1 MNDNVTLRVNGR
13 EWNGWTSVRI
23 GAGIERLARDFSVE
37 ITRQWPGDEGITTL
51 QPRIKNGSK
60 VEVLIGDELVITG
73 WVEATPVRYDARSVS
88 TGIAGRSLTADLI
101 DCAAVY
107 SGGQWKKRTLEQ
119 IARDLCAPYGVTVRW
134 ELSDKESSA
143 AFPGFTLDHSE
154 TVYEALVRA
163 SRARGVLMTSNA
175 AGELV
180 FSRAASTATD
190 ELVLGE
196 NLLTLDFEEDFR
208 DRFSEYTVKGYA
220 RANGAEGDDIDAKS
234 IVSRKGTATD
244 SDVTRYR
251 PMIIIA
257 DSKITAKDAQA
268 RALREQRRR
277 LAKSITFE
285 AEIDGW
291 TRKDGQLWMP
301 NLLVT
306 IDASK
311 YAIKTTELLVS
322 KVTLILNDQDGLK
335 TRVSLAPREGFL
347 VPVESDRKNRKG
359 GDSNG
364 GIDALVED
372 YYRRHP
378 ERTPPW
384 KE

>member
-1 MNDNVTLRVNGR
+1 MSNTVTLRTDGR
-13 EWNGWTSVRI
+13 LFTGWTSVSVTRSIESVAGYFELGVNVPPGTDLSGLAPGKAFTLEI
-23 GAGIERLARDFSVE
+23 GGQIVCTGYIDSRRRQMTADSMK
-37 ITRQWPGDEGITTL
+37 IT
-51 QPRIKNGSK
+51 
-60 VEVLIGDELVITG
+60 V
-73 WVEATPVRYDARSVS
+73 
-88 TGIAGRSLTADLI
+88 AGRDKTADLI

-107 SGGQWKKRTLEQ
+107 SGGQWKNRTLEQ

-143 AFPGFTLDHSE
+143 VFPGFTLDHSE

-220 RANGAEGDDIDAKS
+220 RTNGAEGDDIDAKS

-322 KVTLILNDQDGLK
+322 KVNLILNDQDGLK
-335 TRVSLAPREGFL
+335 TRVSLSPREGFL
-347 VPVESDRKNRKG
+347 VPVESDRKNKS
-359 GDSNG
+359 DNNG

-378 ERTPPW
+378 EKTPPW

>member
-1 MNDNVTLRVNGR
+1 MSNTVTLRTDGR
-13 EWNGWTSVRI
+13 LFTGWTSVSVTRSIESVAGYFELGVNVPPGTDLSGLAPGKAFTLEI
-23 GAGIERLARDFSVE
+23 GGQIVCTGYIDSRRRQMTADSMK
-37 ITRQWPGDEGITTL
+37 IT
-51 QPRIKNGSK
+51 
-60 VEVLIGDELVITG
+60 
-73 WVEATPVRYDARSVS
+73 
-88 TGIAGRSLTADLI
+88 IAGRDKTADLI

-107 SGGQWKKRTLEQ
+107 SGGQWKNRSLEQ
-119 IARDLCAPYGVTVRW
+119 IARDLCTPYGVTVRW

-180 FSRAASTATD
+180 FSRAASTVTD
-190 ELVLGE
+190 ELILGK
-196 NLLTLDFEEDFR
+196 NLLTVDFDEDFR
-208 DRFSEYTVKGYA
+208 DRFSEYIVKGYA
-220 RANGAEGDDIDAKS
+220 RANGADGDDIDAES

-291 TRKDGQLWMP
+291 TRRDGQLWMP

-347 VPVESDRKNRKG
+347 VPVESDRKSR
-359 GDSNG
+359 GDGNDG
-364 GIDALVED
+364 VDALVED

-378 ERTPPW
+378 EKTPPW

>member
-1 MNDNVTLRVNGR
+1 MSNTVTLRTDGR
-13 EWNGWTSVRI
+13 LFTGWTSVSVTRSI
-23 GAGIERLARDFSVE
+23 ESVAGYFELGVNVPPGTDLSGLAPGKKFTLEIEGQIVCTGYIDSRRRQMTADSMK
-37 ITRQWPGDEGITTL
+37 IT
-51 QPRIKNGSK
+51 
-60 VEVLIGDELVITG
+60 V
-73 WVEATPVRYDARSVS
+73 
-88 TGIAGRSLTADLI
+88 AGRDKTADLI

-220 RANGAEGDDIDAKS
+220 RSNGAEGDDIDAKS
-234 IVSRKGTATD
+234 IVSQKGTATD

-335 TRVSLAPREGFL
+335 TRVSLSPREGFL
-347 VPVESDRKNRKG
+347 VPVESDRKNKS
-359 GDSNG
+359 DNNG

-378 ERTPPW
+378 EKTPPW

>member
-1 MNDNVTLRVNGR
+1 MNVPPGTDLSGLAPGKAFTL
-13 EWNGWTSVRI
+13 EI
-23 GAGIERLARDFSVE
+23 GGQIVCTGYIDSRRRQMTADSMK
-37 ITRQWPGDEGITTL
+37 IT
-51 QPRIKNGSK
+51 
-60 VEVLIGDELVITG
+60 V
-73 WVEATPVRYDARSVS
+73 
-88 TGIAGRSLTADLI
+88 AGRDKTADLI

-107 SGGQWKKRTLEQ
+107 SGGQWKNRTLEQ

-143 AFPGFTLDHSE
+143 VFPGFTLDHSE

-234 IVSRKGTATD
+234 IISRKGTATD

-322 KVTLILNDQDGLK
+322 KVNLILNDQDGLK
-335 TRVSLAPREGFL
+335 TRVSLSPREGFL
-347 VPVESDRKNRKG
+347 VPVESDRKNK

-378 ERTPPW
+378 EKTPPW

>member
-1 MNDNVTLRVNGR
+1 MSNTVTLRADGR
-13 EWNGWTSVRI
+13 LFTGWTSVSVTRSI
-23 GAGIERLARDFSVE
+23 ESVAGYFELGVNVPPGTDLSGLAPGKAFTLE
-37 ITRQWPGDEGITTL
+37 IDGQIVCTGYIDSRRRQMTADSMKI
-51 QPRIKNGSK
+51 I
-60 VEVLIGDELVITG
+60 
-73 WVEATPVRYDARSVS
+73 
-88 TGIAGRSLTADLI
+88 IAGRDKTADLI

-107 SGGQWKKRTLEQ
+107 SGGQWKNRTLEQ

-190 ELVLGE
+190 ELILGE

-322 KVTLILNDQDGLK
+322 KVNLILNDQDGLK

-347 VPVESDRKNRKG
+347 VPVESDRKNK

-378 ERTPPW
+378 EKTPPW

>member
-1 MNDNVTLRVNGR
+1 MSNTVTLRTDGR
-13 EWNGWTSVRI
+13 LFTGWTSVSVTRSI
-23 GAGIERLARDFSVE
+23 ESVAGYFELGVNVPPGTDLSGLAPGKKFTLE
-37 ITRQWPGDEGITTL
+37 IDGQIVCTGYIDSRRRQMTADSMKIT
-51 QPRIKNGSK
+51 
-60 VEVLIGDELVITG
+60 V
-73 WVEATPVRYDARSVS
+73 
-88 TGIAGRSLTADLI
+88 AGRDKTADLI

-107 SGGQWKKRTLEQ
+107 RGGQWKKRTLEQ

-134 ELSDKESSA
+134 ELSDKESA
-143 AFPGFTLDHSE
+143 ASFPSFTLDHSE

-180 FSRAASTATD
+180 FSRAASTVTD
-190 ELVLGE
+190 ELILGK
-196 NLLTLDFEEDFR
+196 NLLTVDFDEDFR
-208 DRFSEYTVKGYA
+208 DRFSEYIVKGYA

-291 TRKDGQLWMP
+291 TRRDGQLWMP

-322 KVTLILNDQDGLK
+322 KVNLILNDQDGLK
-335 TRVSLAPREGFL
+335 TRVSLAPREG
-347 VPVESDRKNRKG
+347 
-359 GDSNG
+359 
-364 GIDALVED
+364 
-372 YYRRHP
+372 
-378 ERTPPW
+378 
-384 KE
+384 

>member
-1 MNDNVTLRVNGR
+1 MSNTVTLRTDGR
-13 EWNGWTSVRI
+13 LFTGWTSVSVTRSI
-23 GAGIERLARDFSVE
+23 ESVAGYFELGVNVPPGTDLSGLAPGKAFTLE
-37 ITRQWPGDEGITTL
+37 IDGQIVCTGYIDSRRRQMTADSMKIT
-51 QPRIKNGSK
+51 
-60 VEVLIGDELVITG
+60 
-73 WVEATPVRYDARSVS
+73 
-88 TGIAGRSLTADLI
+88 IAGRDKTADLI

-107 SGGQWKKRTLEQ
+107 SGGQWKNRTLEQ

-143 AFPGFTLDHSE
+143 VFPGFTLDHSE

-322 KVTLILNDQDGLK
+322 KVTLILNDLDGLK

-378 ERTPPW
+378 EKTPPW

>member
-1 MNDNVTLRVNGR
+1 MSNTVTLRADGR
-13 EWNGWTSVRI
+13 LFTGWTSVSVTRSI
-23 GAGIERLARDFSVE
+23 ESVAGYFELGVNVPPGTDLSGLAPGKAFTLE
-37 ITRQWPGDEGITTL
+37 IDGQIVCTGYIDSRRRQMTADSMKI
-51 QPRIKNGSK
+51 I
-60 VEVLIGDELVITG
+60 
-73 WVEATPVRYDARSVS
+73 
-88 TGIAGRSLTADLI
+88 IAGRDKTADLI

-107 SGGQWKKRTLEQ
+107 SGGQWKNRTLEQ

-163 SRARGVLMTSNA
+163 SRARGVLMTNNA

-335 TRVSLAPREGFL
+335 TRLSLAPREGFL
-347 VPVESDRKNRKG
+347 VPVESDRKNKS
-359 GDSNG
+359 DNNG

-378 ERTPPW
+378 EKTPPW

>member
-1 MNDNVTLRVNGR
+1 MSNTVTLRTDGR
-13 EWNGWTSVRI
+13 LFTGWTSVSVTRSI
-23 GAGIERLARDFSVE
+23 ESVAGYFELGVNVPPGTDLSGLAPGKAFTLE
-37 ITRQWPGDEGITTL
+37 IDGQIVCTGYIDSRRRQMTADSMKIT
-51 QPRIKNGSK
+51 
-60 VEVLIGDELVITG
+60 V
-73 WVEATPVRYDARSVS
+73 
-88 TGIAGRSLTADLI
+88 AGRDKTADLI

-107 SGGQWKKRTLEQ
+107 RGGQWKKRTLEQ

-134 ELSDKESSA
+134 ELSDKESA
-143 AFPGFTLDHSE
+143 ASFPSFTLDHSE

-180 FSRAASTATD
+180 FSRAASAVTD
-190 ELVLGE
+190 ELILGK
-196 NLLTLDFEEDFR
+196 NLLTVDFDEDFR
-208 DRFSEYTVKGYA
+208 DRFSEYIVKGYA
-220 RANGAEGDDIDAKS
+220 RTNGADGDDIDAKS

-251 PMIIIA
+251 PIIIIA

-291 TRKDGQLWMP
+291 TRRDGQLWMP

-322 KVTLILNDQDGLK
+322 KVNLILNDQDGLK

-347 VPVESDRKNRKG
+347 VPVESDRKSR
-359 GDSNG
+359 GDGNG
-364 GIDALVED
+364 GVDALVED

-378 ERTPPW
+378 EKTPPW

>member
-1 MNDNVTLRVNGR
+1 MSNTVTLRTDGR
-13 EWNGWTSVRI
+13 LFTGWTSVSVTRSI
-23 GAGIERLARDFSVE
+23 ESVAGYFELGVNVPPGTDLSGLAPGKKFTLEIEGQIVCTGYIDSRRRQMTADSMK
-37 ITRQWPGDEGITTL
+37 IT
-51 QPRIKNGSK
+51 
-60 VEVLIGDELVITG
+60 V
-73 WVEATPVRYDARSVS
+73 
-88 TGIAGRSLTADLI
+88 AGRDKTADLI

-107 SGGQWKKRTLEQ
+107 SGGQWKNRTLEQ
-119 IARDLCAPYGVTVRW
+119 IARDLCTPYGVTVRW

-322 KVTLILNDQDGLK
+322 KVNLILNDQDGLK
-335 TRVSLAPREGFL
+335 TRVSLSPREGFL
-347 VPVESDRKNRKG
+347 VPVESDRKNKS
-359 GDSNG
+359 DNNG

-378 ERTPPW
+378 EKTPPW

>member
-1 MNDNVTLRVNGR
+1 MSNTVTLRTDGR
-13 EWNGWTSVRI
+13 LFTGWTSVSVTRSI
-23 GAGIERLARDFSVE
+23 ESVAGYFELGVNVPPGTDLSGLAPGKAFALE
-37 ITRQWPGDEGITTL
+37 IDGQIVCTGYIDSRRRQMTADSMKIT
-51 QPRIKNGSK
+51 
-60 VEVLIGDELVITG
+60 
-73 WVEATPVRYDARSVS
+73 
-88 TGIAGRSLTADLI
+88 IAGRDKTADLI

-107 SGGQWKKRTLEQ
+107 SGGQWKNRTLEQ

-234 IVSRKGTATD
+234 IVSRKGSATD

-301 NLLVT
+301 DLLVT

-347 VPVESDRKNRKG
+347 VPVESDRKNK

-378 ERTPPW
+378 EKTPPW

>member
-1 MNDNVTLRVNGR
+1 MSNTVTLRTDGR
-13 EWNGWTSVRI
+13 LFTGWTSVSVTRSI
-23 GAGIERLARDFSVE
+23 ESVAGYFELGVNVPPGTDLSGLAPGKEFTLE
-37 ITRQWPGDEGITTL
+37 IDGQIVCTGYIDSRRRQMTADSMKIT
-51 QPRIKNGSK
+51 
-60 VEVLIGDELVITG
+60 V
-73 WVEATPVRYDARSVS
+73 
-88 TGIAGRSLTADLI
+88 AGRDKTADLI

-107 SGGQWKKRTLEQ
+107 RGGQWKKRTLEQ

-134 ELSDKESSA
+134 ELSDKESA
-143 AFPGFTLDHSE
+143 ASFPSFTLDHSE

-180 FSRAASTATD
+180 FSRAASAVTD
-190 ELVLGE
+190 ELILGK
-196 NLLTLDFEEDFR
+196 NLLTVDFDEDFR
-208 DRFSEYTVKGYA
+208 DRFSEYIVKGYA
-220 RANGAEGDDIDAKS
+220 RANGADGDDIDAKS

-291 TRKDGQLWMP
+291 TRRDGQLWMP

-322 KVTLILNDQDGLK
+322 KVNLILNDQDGLK

-347 VPVESDRKNRKG
+347 VPVESDRKSR
-359 GDSNG
+359 GDGNG
-364 GIDALVED
+364 GVDALVED

-378 ERTPPW
+378 EKTPPW

>member
-1 MNDNVTLRVNGR
+1 MSNTVTLRTDGR
-13 EWNGWTSVRI
+13 LFTGWTSVSVTRSIESVAGYFELGVNVPPGADLSGLAPGKKFTLEI
-23 GAGIERLARDFSVE
+23 GGQIVCTGYIDSRRRQMTADSMK
-37 ITRQWPGDEGITTL
+37 IT
-51 QPRIKNGSK
+51 
-60 VEVLIGDELVITG
+60 V
-73 WVEATPVRYDARSVS
+73 
-88 TGIAGRSLTADLI
+88 AGRDKTADLI

-107 SGGQWKKRTLEQ
+107 RGGQWKNRTLEQ

-134 ELSDKESSA
+134 ELSDKESA
-143 AFPGFTLDHSE
+143 APFPSFTLDHSE

-196 NLLTLDFEEDFR
+196 NLLTVDFEEDFR
-208 DRFSEYTVKGYA
+208 DRFSEYIVKGYA
-220 RANGAEGDDIDAKS
+220 RANGAEGDDIDAKDM
-234 IVSRKGTATD
+234 VSQKGTATD
-244 SDVTRYR
+244 SGVTRYR

-268 RALREQRRR
+268 RALRELRRR
-277 LAKSITFE
+277 LAKSIIFE
-285 AEIDGW
+285 AEIVGW
-291 TRKDGQLWMP
+291 TRRNGQLWMP

-306 IDASK
+306 VDASK

-322 KVTLILNDQDGLK
+322 KVNLILNDQDGLK

-347 VPVESDRKNRKG
+347 VPVESDRKS
-359 GDSNG
+359 GDGNDG
-364 GIDALVED
+364 VDDLVEA
-372 YYRRHP
+372 YFRRHP
-378 ERTPPW
+378 EKTPPW

>member
-1 MNDNVTLRVNGR
+1 MSNTVTLRTDGR
-13 EWNGWTSVRI
+13 LFTGWTSVSVTRSI
-23 GAGIERLARDFSVE
+23 ESVAGYFELGVNVPPGTDLSGLAPGKKFTLEIEGQIVCTGYIDSRRRQMTADSMK
-37 ITRQWPGDEGITTL
+37 IT
-51 QPRIKNGSK
+51 
-60 VEVLIGDELVITG
+60 V
-73 WVEATPVRYDARSVS
+73 
-88 TGIAGRSLTADLI
+88 AGRDKTADLI

-291 TRKDGQLWMP
+291 TRKDGQLWLP

-347 VPVESDRKNRKG
+347 VPVESDRKNKS
-359 GDSNG
+359 DNNG

-378 ERTPPW
+378 EKTPPW

>member
-1 MNDNVTLRVNGR
+1 MSNTVTLRTDGR
-13 EWNGWTSVRI
+13 LFTGWTSVSVTRSIESVAGYFELGVNVPPGTDLSGLAPGKKFTLEI
-23 GAGIERLARDFSVE
+23 GGQIVCTGYIDSRRRQMTADSMK
-37 ITRQWPGDEGITTL
+37 IT
-51 QPRIKNGSK
+51 
-60 VEVLIGDELVITG
+60 V
-73 WVEATPVRYDARSVS
+73 
-88 TGIAGRSLTADLI
+88 AGRDKTADLI

-107 SGGQWKKRTLEQ
+107 SGGQWKNRTLEQ

-190 ELVLGE
+190 ELVLGK
-196 NLLTLDFEEDFR
+196 NLLTVNFEEDFR
-208 DRFSEYTVKGYA
+208 DRFSEYIVKGYA
-220 RANGAEGDDIDAKS
+220 RANGADGDDIDAES

-291 TRKDGQLWMP
+291 TRRDGQLWMP

-347 VPVESDRKNRKG
+347 VPVESDRKSR
-359 GDSNG
+359 GDGNDG
-364 GIDALVED
+364 VDDLVEA
-372 YYRRHP
+372 YFRRHP
-378 ERTPPW
+378 EETPPW

>member
-1 MNDNVTLRVNGR
+1 MSNTVTLRTDGR
-13 EWNGWTSVRI
+13 LFTGWTSVSVTRSI
-23 GAGIERLARDFSVE
+23 ESVAGYFELGVNVPPGTDLSGLAPGKKFTLEIEGQIVCTGYIDSRRRQMTADSMK
-37 ITRQWPGDEGITTL
+37 IT
-51 QPRIKNGSK
+51 
-60 VEVLIGDELVITG
+60 V
-73 WVEATPVRYDARSVS
+73 
-88 TGIAGRSLTADLI
+88 AGRDKTADLI

-107 SGGQWKKRTLEQ
+107 SGGQWKNRTLEQ

-311 YAIKTTELLVS
+311 YAIKTTELL
-322 KVTLILNDQDGLK
+322 
-335 TRVSLAPREGFL
+335 
-347 VPVESDRKNRKG
+347 
-359 GDSNG
+359 
-364 GIDALVED
+364 
-372 YYRRHP
+372 
-378 ERTPPW
+378 
-384 KE
+384 

>member
-1 MNDNVTLRVNGR
+1 MSNTVTLRTDGR
-13 EWNGWTSVRI
+13 LFTGWTSVSVTRSI
-23 GAGIERLARDFSVE
+23 ESVAGYFELGVNVPPGTDLSGLAPGKAFTLE
-37 ITRQWPGDEGITTL
+37 IDGQIVCTGYIDSRRRQMTADSMKIT
-51 QPRIKNGSK
+51 
-60 VEVLIGDELVITG
+60 V
-73 WVEATPVRYDARSVS
+73 
-88 TGIAGRSLTADLI
+88 AGRDKTADLI

-107 SGGQWKKRTLEQ
+107 SGGQWKNRTLEQ
-119 IARDLCAPYGVTVRW
+119 IARDLSAPYGVTVRW

-196 NLLTLDFEEDFR
+196 NLLTLDFDEDFR
-208 DRFSEYTVKGYA
+208 DRFSEYIVKGYA
-220 RANGAEGDDIDAKS
+220 RANGADGDDIDAET

-285 AEIDGW
+285 ADIDGW

-322 KVTLILNDQDGLK
+322 KVNLILNDQDGLK

-347 VPVESDRKNRKG
+347 VPVESDRKSR
-359 GDSNG
+359 GDGNDG
-364 GIDALVED
+364 VDDLVEA
-372 YYRRHP
+372 YFRRHP
-378 ERTPPW
+378 EKTPPW

>member
-1 MNDNVTLRVNGR
+1 MSNTVTLRTDGR
-13 EWNGWTSVRI
+13 LFTGWTSVSVTRSIESVAGYFELGVNVPPGTDLSGLAPGKAFTLEI
-23 GAGIERLARDFSVE
+23 GGQIVCTGYIDSRRRQMTADSMK
-37 ITRQWPGDEGITTL
+37 IT
-51 QPRIKNGSK
+51 
-60 VEVLIGDELVITG
+60 V
-73 WVEATPVRYDARSVS
+73 
-88 TGIAGRSLTADLI
+88 AGRDKTADLI

-107 SGGQWKKRTLEQ
+107 SGGQWKNRTLEQ
-119 IARDLCAPYGVTVRW
+119 IARDLSAPYGVTVRW

-322 KVTLILNDQDGLK
+322 KVNLILNDQDGLK
-335 TRVSLAPREGFL
+335 TRVSLSPREGFL
-347 VPVESDRKNRKG
+347 VPVESDRKNKS
-359 GDSNG
+359 DNNG

-378 ERTPPW
+378 EKTPPW

>member
-1 MNDNVTLRVNGR
+1 MSNTVTLRTDGR
-13 EWNGWTSVRI
+13 LFTGWTSVSVTRSI
-23 GAGIERLARDFSVE
+23 ESVAGYFELGVNVPPGTDLSGLAPGKAFTLE
-37 ITRQWPGDEGITTL
+37 IDGQIVCTGYIDSRRRQMTADSMKIT
-51 QPRIKNGSK
+51 
-60 VEVLIGDELVITG
+60 
-73 WVEATPVRYDARSVS
+73 
-88 TGIAGRSLTADLI
+88 IAGRDKTADLI

-107 SGGQWKKRTLEQ
+107 SGGQWKNRTLEQ

-322 KVTLILNDQDGLK
+322 KVNLILNDQDGLK
-335 TRVSLAPREGFL
+335 TRVSLSPREGFL
-347 VPVESDRKNRKG
+347 VPVESDRKNKS
-359 GDSNG
+359 DNNG

-378 ERTPPW
+378 EKTPPW

>member
-1 MNDNVTLRVNGR
+1 MSNTVTLRTDGR
-13 EWNGWTSVRI
+13 LFTGWTSVSVTRSI
-23 GAGIERLARDFSVE
+23 ESVAGYFELGVNVPPGTDLSGLAPGKKFTLEIEGQIVCTGYIDSRRRQMTADSMK
-37 ITRQWPGDEGITTL
+37 IT
-51 QPRIKNGSK
+51 
-60 VEVLIGDELVITG
+60 V
-73 WVEATPVRYDARSVS
+73 
-88 TGIAGRSLTADLI
+88 AGRDKTADLI

-107 SGGQWKKRTLEQ
+107 SGGQWKNRTLEQ

-143 AFPGFTLDHSE
+143 TFPGFTLDHSE

-322 KVTLILNDQDGLK
+322 KVNLILNDQDGLK
-335 TRVSLAPREGFL
+335 TRVSLSPREGFL
-347 VPVESDRKNRKG
+347 VPVESDRKNKS
-359 GDSNG
+359 DNNG

-378 ERTPPW
+378 EKTPPW

>member
-1 MNDNVTLRVNGR
+1 MSNTVTLRTDGR
-13 EWNGWTSVRI
+13 LFTGWTSVSVTRSIESVAGYFELGVNVPPGTDLSGLAPGKAFTLEI
-23 GAGIERLARDFSVE
+23 GGQIVCTGYIDSRRRQMTADSMK
-37 ITRQWPGDEGITTL
+37 IT
-51 QPRIKNGSK
+51 
-60 VEVLIGDELVITG
+60 V
-73 WVEATPVRYDARSVS
+73 
-88 TGIAGRSLTADLI
+88 AGRDKTADLI

-107 SGGQWKKRTLEQ
+107 SGGQWKNRTLEQ

-143 AFPGFTLDHSE
+143 VFPGFTLDHSE

-220 RANGAEGDDIDAKS
+220 RTNGAEGDDIDAKS

-291 TRKDGQLWMP
+291 TCKDGQLWMP

-322 KVTLILNDQDGLK
+322 KVNLILNDQDGLK
-335 TRVSLAPREGFL
+335 TRVSLSPREGFL
-347 VPVESDRKNRKG
+347 VPVESDRKNKS
-359 GDSNG
+359 DNNG

-378 ERTPPW
+378 EKTPPW

>member
-1 MNDNVTLRVNGR
+1 MSNTVTLRTDGR
-13 EWNGWTSVRI
+13 LFTGWTSVSVTRSIESVAGYFELGVNVPPGTDLSGLAPGKAFTLEI
-23 GAGIERLARDFSVE
+23 GGQIVCTGYIDSRRRQMTADSMK
-37 ITRQWPGDEGITTL
+37 IT
-51 QPRIKNGSK
+51 
-60 VEVLIGDELVITG
+60 V
-73 WVEATPVRYDARSVS
+73 
-88 TGIAGRSLTADLI
+88 AGRDKTADLI

-107 SGGQWKKRTLEQ
+107 SGGQWKNRTLEQ
-119 IARDLCAPYGVTVRW
+119 IARDLCTPYGVTVRW

-311 YAIKTTELLVS
+311 YAIKTTELLAS

-347 VPVESDRKNRKG
+347 VPVESDRKSR
-359 GDSNG
+359 GDGNDG
-364 GIDALVED
+364 VDDLVEA
-372 YYRRHP
+372 YFRRHP
-378 ERTPPW
+378 EKTPPW

>member
-1 MNDNVTLRVNGR
+1 MSNTVTLRADGR
-13 EWNGWTSVRI
+13 LFTGWTSVSVTRSIESVAGYFELGVNVPPGTDLSGLAPGKKFTLEI
-23 GAGIERLARDFSVE
+23 GGQIVCTGYIDSRRRQMTADSMK
-37 ITRQWPGDEGITTL
+37 IT
-51 QPRIKNGSK
+51 
-60 VEVLIGDELVITG
+60 V
-73 WVEATPVRYDARSVS
+73 
-88 TGIAGRSLTADLI
+88 AGRDKTADLI

-107 SGGQWKKRTLEQ
+107 SGGQWKNRTLEQ

-285 AEIDGW
+285 A
-291 TRKDGQLWMP
+291 
-301 NLLVT
+301 
-306 IDASK
+306 
-311 YAIKTTELLVS
+311 
-322 KVTLILNDQDGLK
+322 
-335 TRVSLAPREGFL
+335 
-347 VPVESDRKNRKG
+347 
-359 GDSNG
+359 
-364 GIDALVED
+364 
-372 YYRRHP
+372 
-378 ERTPPW
+378 
-384 KE
+384 

>member
-1 MNDNVTLRVNGR
+1 MSNTVTLRTDGR
-13 EWNGWTSVRI
+13 LFTGWTSVSVTRSI
-23 GAGIERLARDFSVE
+23 ESVAGYFELGVNVPPGTDLSGLAPGKAFTLE
-37 ITRQWPGDEGITTL
+37 IDGQIVCTGYIDSRRRQMTADSMKIT
-51 QPRIKNGSK
+51 
-60 VEVLIGDELVITG
+60 
-73 WVEATPVRYDARSVS
+73 
-88 TGIAGRSLTADLI
+88 IAGRDKTADLI

-107 SGGQWKKRTLEQ
+107 SGGQWKNRTLEQ

-244 SDVTRYR
+244 SDVPRYR

-291 TRKDGQLWMP
+291 THRDGQLWMP

-347 VPVESDRKNRKG
+347 VPVESDRKNK

-378 ERTPPW
+378 EKTPPW

>member
-1 MNDNVTLRVNGR
+1 MSNTVTLRTDGR
-13 EWNGWTSVRI
+13 LFTGWTSVSVTRSIESVAGYFELGVNVPPGTDLSGLAPGKKFTLEI
-23 GAGIERLARDFSVE
+23 GGQIVCTGYIDSRRRQMTADSMK
-37 ITRQWPGDEGITTL
+37 IT
-51 QPRIKNGSK
+51 
-60 VEVLIGDELVITG
+60 V
-73 WVEATPVRYDARSVS
+73 
-88 TGIAGRSLTADLI
+88 AGRDKTADLI

-107 SGGQWKKRTLEQ
+107 SGGQWKNRTLEQ

-143 AFPGFTLDHSE
+143 VFPGFTLDHSE

-220 RANGAEGDDIDAKS
+220 RANGVEGDDIDAKS

-322 KVTLILNDQDGLK
+322 KVNLILNDQDGLK
-335 TRVSLAPREGFL
+335 TRVSLSPREGFL
-347 VPVESDRKNRKG
+347 VPVESDRKNKD
-359 GDSNG
+359 DSNG

-378 ERTPPW
+378 EKTPPW

>member
-1 MNDNVTLRVNGR
+1 MSNTVTLRTDGR
-13 EWNGWTSVRI
+13 LFSGWTSVSVTRSIESVAGYFELGVNVPPGTDLSGLAPGKAFTLEI
-23 GAGIERLARDFSVE
+23 GGQIVCTGYIDSRRRQMTADSMK
-37 ITRQWPGDEGITTL
+37 IT
-51 QPRIKNGSK
+51 
-60 VEVLIGDELVITG
+60 V
-73 WVEATPVRYDARSVS
+73 
-88 TGIAGRSLTADLI
+88 AGRDKTADLI

-107 SGGQWKKRTLEQ
+107 SGGQWKNRTLEQ

-143 AFPGFTLDHSE
+143 VFPGFTLDHSE

-220 RANGAEGDDIDAKS
+220 RTNGAEGDDIDAKS

-322 KVTLILNDQDGLK
+322 KVNLILNDQDGLK
-335 TRVSLAPREGFL
+335 TRVSLSPREGFL
-347 VPVESDRKNRKG
+347 VPVESDRKNKS
-359 GDSNG
+359 DNNG

-378 ERTPPW
+378 EKTPPW

>member
-1 MNDNVTLRVNGR
+1 MSNTVTLRTDGR
-13 EWNGWTSVRI
+13 LFTGWTSVSVTRSI
-23 GAGIERLARDFSVE
+23 ESVAGYFELGVNVPPGTDLSGLAPGKAFTLE
-37 ITRQWPGDEGITTL
+37 IDGQIVCTGYIDSRRRQMTADSMKIT
-51 QPRIKNGSK
+51 
-60 VEVLIGDELVITG
+60 V
-73 WVEATPVRYDARSVS
+73 
-88 TGIAGRSLTADLI
+88 AGRDKTADLI

-107 SGGQWKKRTLEQ
+107 SGGQWKNRTLEQ

-322 KVTLILNDQDGLK
+322 KVNLILNDQDGLK
-335 TRVSLAPREGFL
+335 TRVSLSPREGFL
-347 VPVESDRKNRKG
+347 VPVESDRKNKS
-359 GDSNG
+359 DNNG

-378 ERTPPW
+378 EKTPPW

>member
-1 MNDNVTLRVNGR
+1 MSNTVTLRTDGR
-13 EWNGWTSVRI
+13 LFTGWTSVSVTRSIESVAGYFELGVNVPPGTDLSGLAPGKAFTLEI
-23 GAGIERLARDFSVE
+23 GGQIVCTGYIDSRRRQMTADSMK
-37 ITRQWPGDEGITTL
+37 IT
-51 QPRIKNGSK
+51 
-60 VEVLIGDELVITG
+60 V
-73 WVEATPVRYDARSVS
+73 
-88 TGIAGRSLTADLI
+88 AGRDKTADLI

-107 SGGQWKKRTLEQ
+107 SGGQWKNRTLEQ
-119 IARDLCAPYGVTVRW
+119 IARDLCTPYGVTVRW

-196 NLLTLDFEEDFR
+196 NLLTLDFDEDFR
-208 DRFSEYTVKGYA
+208 DRFSEYIVKGYA
-220 RANGAEGDDIDAKS
+220 RANGADGDDIDAES

-291 TRKDGQLWMP
+291 TRRDGQLWMP

-347 VPVESDRKNRKG
+347 VPVESDRKSR
-359 GDSNG
+359 GDGNDG
-364 GIDALVED
+364 VDDLVEA
-372 YYRRHP
+372 YFRRHP
-378 ERTPPW
+378 EKTPPW

>member
-1 MNDNVTLRVNGR
+1 
-13 EWNGWTSVRI
+13 
-23 GAGIERLARDFSVE
+23 
-37 ITRQWPGDEGITTL
+37 
-51 QPRIKNGSK
+51 
-60 VEVLIGDELVITG
+60 
-73 WVEATPVRYDARSVS
+73 
-88 TGIAGRSLTADLI
+88 
-101 DCAAVY
+101 
-107 SGGQWKKRTLEQ
+107 
-119 IARDLCAPYGVTVRW
+119 
-134 ELSDKESSA
+134 
-143 AFPGFTLDHSE
+143 
-154 TVYEALVRA
+154 
-163 SRARGVLMTSNA
+163 
-175 AGELV
+175 
-180 FSRAASTATD
+180 
-190 ELVLGE
+190 
-196 NLLTLDFEEDFR
+196 
-208 DRFSEYTVKGYA
+208 
-220 RANGAEGDDIDAKS
+220 
-234 IVSRKGTATD
+234 
-244 SDVTRYR
+244 
-251 PMIIIA
+251 MIIIA

-306 IDASK
+306 IDASI

-378 ERTPPW
+378 EKTPPW

>member
-1 MNDNVTLRVNGR
+1 MSNTVTLRTDGR
-13 EWNGWTSVRI
+13 LFTGWTSVSVTRSI
-23 GAGIERLARDFSVE
+23 ESVAGYFELGVNVPLGTDLSGLAPGKAFTLE
-37 ITRQWPGDEGITTL
+37 IDGQIVCTGYIDSRRRQMTADSMKIT
-51 QPRIKNGSK
+51 
-60 VEVLIGDELVITG
+60 
-73 WVEATPVRYDARSVS
+73 
-88 TGIAGRSLTADLI
+88 IAGRDKTADLI

-107 SGGQWKKRTLEQ
+107 SGGQWKNRTLEQ
-119 IARDLCAPYGVTVRW
+119 IARDLSAPYGVTVRW

-347 VPVESDRKNRKG
+347 VPVESDRKSR
-359 GDSNG
+359 GDGNDG
-364 GIDALVED
+364 VDDLVEA
-372 YYRRHP
+372 YFRRHP
-378 ERTPPW
+378 EKTPPW

>member
-1 MNDNVTLRVNGR
+1 MSNTVTLRTDGR
-13 EWNGWTSVRI
+13 LFTGWTSVSVTRSI
-23 GAGIERLARDFSVE
+23 ESVAGYFELGVNVPPGTDLSGLAPGKKFTLEIEGQIVCTGYIDSRRRQMTADSMK
-37 ITRQWPGDEGITTL
+37 IT
-51 QPRIKNGSK
+51 
-60 VEVLIGDELVITG
+60 
-73 WVEATPVRYDARSVS
+73 
-88 TGIAGRSLTADLI
+88 IAGRDKTADLI

-107 SGGQWKKRTLEQ
+107 SGGQWKNRSLEQ
-119 IARDLCAPYGVTVRW
+119 IARDLCTPYGVTVRW
-134 ELSDKESSA
+134 ELSDKESA
-143 AFPGFTLDHSE
+143 ASFPSFTLDHSE

-180 FSRAASTATD
+180 FSRAASTVTD
-190 ELVLGE
+190 ELILGK
-196 NLLTLDFEEDFR
+196 NLLTVDFDEDFR
-208 DRFSEYTVKGYA
+208 DRFSEYIVKGYA
-220 RANGAEGDDIDAKS
+220 RANGADGDDIDAES

-291 TRKDGQLWMP
+291 TRRDGQLWMP

-335 TRVSLAPREGFL
+335 TRVSLSPREGFL
-347 VPVESDRKNRKG
+347 VPVESDRKNKS
-359 GDSNG
+359 DNNG

-378 ERTPPW
+378 EKTPPW

>member
-1 MNDNVTLRVNGR
+1 MSNTVTLRTDGR
-13 EWNGWTSVRI
+13 LFTGWTSVSVTRSI
-23 GAGIERLARDFSVE
+23 ESVAGYFELGVNVPPGTDLSGLAPGKKFTLEIEGQIVCTGYIDSRR
-37 ITRQWPGDEGITTL
+37 RQMTADSMKI
-51 QPRIKNGSK
+51 I
-60 VEVLIGDELVITG
+60 
-73 WVEATPVRYDARSVS
+73 
-88 TGIAGRSLTADLI
+88 IAGRDKTADLI

-107 SGGQWKKRTLEQ
+107 SGGQWKNRTLEQ

-347 VPVESDRKNRKG
+347 VPVESDRKNKG
-359 GDSNG
+359 DNNG

-378 ERTPPW
+378 EKTPPW

>member
-1 MNDNVTLRVNGR
+1 MSNTVTLRTDGR
-13 EWNGWTSVRI
+13 LFTGWTSVSVTRSI
-23 GAGIERLARDFSVE
+23 ESVAGYFELGVNVPPGTDLSGLAPGKKFTLEIEGQIVCTGYIDSRRRQMTADSMK
-37 ITRQWPGDEGITTL
+37 IT
-51 QPRIKNGSK
+51 
-60 VEVLIGDELVITG
+60 V
-73 WVEATPVRYDARSVS
+73 
-88 TGIAGRSLTADLI
+88 AGRDKTADLI

-107 SGGQWKKRTLEQ
+107 SGGQWKNRTLEQ

-196 NLLTLDFEEDFR
+196 NLLTLGFEEDFR

-322 KVTLILNDQDGLK
+322 KVNLILNDQDGLK
-335 TRVSLAPREGFL
+335 TRVSLSPREGFL
-347 VPVESDRKNRKG
+347 VPVESDRKNKS
-359 GDSNG
+359 DNNG

-378 ERTPPW
+378 EKTPPW

>member
-1 MNDNVTLRVNGR
+1 MSNTVTLRTDGR
-13 EWNGWTSVRI
+13 LFTGWTSVSVTRSI
-23 GAGIERLARDFSVE
+23 ESVAGYFELGVNVPPGTDLSGLAPGKAFTLE
-37 ITRQWPGDEGITTL
+37 IDGQIVCTGYIDSRRRQMTADSMKIT
-51 QPRIKNGSK
+51 
-60 VEVLIGDELVITG
+60 V
-73 WVEATPVRYDARSVS
+73 
-88 TGIAGRSLTADLI
+88 AGRDKTADLI

-107 SGGQWKKRTLEQ
+107 SGGQWKNRTLEQ
-119 IARDLCAPYGVTVRW
+119 IARDLSAPYGVTVRW

-306 IDASK
+306 IDAS
-311 YAIKTTELLVS
+311 
-322 KVTLILNDQDGLK
+322 
-335 TRVSLAPREGFL
+335 
-347 VPVESDRKNRKG
+347 
-359 GDSNG
+359 
-364 GIDALVED
+364 
-372 YYRRHP
+372 
-378 ERTPPW
+378 
-384 KE
+384 

>member
-1 MNDNVTLRVNGR
+1 MSNTVTLRTDGR
-13 EWNGWTSVRI
+13 LFTGWTSVSVTRSIESVAGYFELGVNVPPGTDLSGLAPGKAFTLEI
-23 GAGIERLARDFSVE
+23 GGQIVCTGYIDSRRRQMTADSMK
-37 ITRQWPGDEGITTL
+37 IT
-51 QPRIKNGSK
+51 
-60 VEVLIGDELVITG
+60 V
-73 WVEATPVRYDARSVS
+73 
-88 TGIAGRSLTADLI
+88 AGRDKTADLI

-107 SGGQWKKRTLEQ
+107 SGGQWKNRTLEQ

-143 AFPGFTLDHSE
+143 VFPGFTLDHSE

-175 AGELV
+175 AGKLV

-220 RANGAEGDDIDAKS
+220 RTNGAEGDDIDAKS

-322 KVTLILNDQDGLK
+322 KVTLILNDQDGMK

-347 VPVESDRKNRKG
+347 VPVESDRKNKS
-359 GDSNG
+359 DNNG

-378 ERTPPW
+378 EKTPPW